1 MIIATDAIRCLAKL
15 RGANNPSIQ
24 VVFVV
29 AFESIIIQ
37 CLQYQCQCQN
47 HDNVCNVIMTVFE
60 HKYARILV
68 DLQA

>member
-37 CLQYQCQCQN
+37 CQCQN